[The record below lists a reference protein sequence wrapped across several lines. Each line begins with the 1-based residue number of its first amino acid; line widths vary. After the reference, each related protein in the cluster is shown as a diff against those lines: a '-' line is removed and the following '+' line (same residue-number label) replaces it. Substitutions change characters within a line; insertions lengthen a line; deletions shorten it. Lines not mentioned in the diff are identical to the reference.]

1 MNHTKAALLLGAALL
16 AVPAAVAQ
24 DTIDLVA
31 GQSVCI
37 TLPGNPTTGFVWQV
51 AACPSVVKVELA
63 LESNKTAPQARP
75 VCGRPCRT
83 VVTIT
88 GVKAG
93 QGTVRLIYARPWA
106 KEAPPAKTKLLDIT
120 VK

>member
-1 MNHTKAALLLGAALL
+1 M
-16 AVPAAVAQ
+16 AQ
-24 DTIDLVA
+24 DTVELAV
-31 GQSVCI
+31 GQSMCI

-51 AACPSVVKVELA
+51 ADCPPVVKVELA

-75 VCGRPCRT
+75 VCGRPCGT

-88 GVKAG
+88 GEKAG